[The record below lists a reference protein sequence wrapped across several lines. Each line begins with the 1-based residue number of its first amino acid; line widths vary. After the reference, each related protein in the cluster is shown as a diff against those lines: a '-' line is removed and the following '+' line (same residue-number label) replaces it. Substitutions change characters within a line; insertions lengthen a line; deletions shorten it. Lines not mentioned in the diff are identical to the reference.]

1 MTTTIY
7 PQPECLGPRRCESLA
22 HPTFAEAPPST
33 HLVYSSLTDMVITT
47 VYLCG
52 DCAASLAWEL
62 GQRERSAA

>member
-1 MTTTIY
+1 MNTRIH
-7 PQPECLGPRRCESLA
+7 PQPANIPPRRCESLA

-33 HLVYSSLTDMVITT
+33 HLVYSDLTDMVITT

-62 GQRERSAA
+62 GQRERSAR